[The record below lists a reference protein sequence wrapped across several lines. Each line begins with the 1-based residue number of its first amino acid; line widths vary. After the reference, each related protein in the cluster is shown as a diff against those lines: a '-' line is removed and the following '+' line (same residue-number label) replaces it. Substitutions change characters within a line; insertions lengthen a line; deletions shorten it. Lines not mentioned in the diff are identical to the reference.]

1 MSKFAFSYD
10 QPRTVTSSVS
20 TGAEGAD
27 ARRRAA
33 RARAGGAEAAAST
46 RRDPLVAG
54 DFVFAKAN
62 WDNDEGFQ
70 IPLILLQLPDDFE
83 GKDTTDE
90 NLKLKPKWY
99 ASRRCAAN
107 RSSR

>member
-1 MSKFAFSYD
+1 MYD
-10 QPRTVTSSVS
+10 QPRTVASSVG

-27 ARRRAA
+27 VRRAAA
-33 RARAGGAEAAAST
+33 RARAGGADAAAST

-83 GKDTTDE
+83 G
-90 NLKLKPKWY
+90 
-99 ASRRCAAN
+99 ASVDAHGYDAHEQTR
-107 RSSR
+107 